1 MEVAHGVRSGEV
13 SADWQDVNT
22 DIMTKLEYIE
32 AEVASLKK
40 TEAELRSD
48 ILRINLK
55 ISKVR
60 RSAYNLQKIIN
71 QIKKGSKDGRD
82 KEINQDTEKS

>member
-1 MEVAHGVRSGEV
+1 
-13 SADWQDVNT
+13 
-22 DIMTKLEYIE
+22 MTKLEHIE

-40 TEAELRSD
+40 LEAELRSD
-48 ILRINLK
+48 ILRINIK

-60 RSAYNLQKIIN
+60 RSAYTLQKIIN